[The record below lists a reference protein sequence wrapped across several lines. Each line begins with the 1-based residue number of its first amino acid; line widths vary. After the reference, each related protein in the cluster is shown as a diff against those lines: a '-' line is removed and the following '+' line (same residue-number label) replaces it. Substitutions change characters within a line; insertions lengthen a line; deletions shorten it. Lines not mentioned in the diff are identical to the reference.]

1 MNYIQN
7 SGRYFLAILTAMF
20 ASIAVAQEHVRPDL
34 AGGAWV
40 ETLSALEDPRWRLE
54 DLICAS
60 CNVRA
65 LQYTLDLLNDPR
77 NDALSL
83 AQLRDLVS
91 AFNRN
96 YLAGQMTE
104 TAIGIAASFDQ
115 IEDPVNQCVPTG
127 FFFAAGPLPIWI
139 EQYEDRVELRY
150 EFWHTVRTVYTD
162 GRDHPVD
169 LALSRMGHSIGWYDG
184 QTLVAETVGIEPHIF
199 LPVSGVDGM
208 RSSARSRAIERFT
221 RSDDGERLVIETTI
235 VDPVILREPVT
246 LLSHRLLAPEV
257 EYLDEPQCEALSG
270 VR

>member
-1 MNYIQN
+1 MNYIRN
-7 SGRYFLAILTAMF
+7 SRRYFLAILTAMF
-20 ASIAVAQEHVRPDL
+20 ASIAVAQERIRPDL

-40 ETLSALEDPRWRLE
+40 ETLSSLEDPRWRLE
-54 DLICAS
+54 DLVCAS

-139 EQYEDRVELRY
+139 EQYEDRVVLRY

-169 LALSRMGHSIGWYDG
+169 LPLSRMGHSIGWYDG

-199 LPVSGVDGM
+199 LPVSGVDGL
-208 RSSARSRAIERFT
+208 RSSARSRAIERFS